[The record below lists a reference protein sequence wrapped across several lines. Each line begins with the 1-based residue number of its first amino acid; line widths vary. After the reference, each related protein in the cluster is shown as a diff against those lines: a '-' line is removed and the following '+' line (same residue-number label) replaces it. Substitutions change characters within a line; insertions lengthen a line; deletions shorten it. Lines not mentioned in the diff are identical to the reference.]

1 LEMGIPNKDKGK
13 ETRPLGERS
22 GGERSEPERAP
33 GMGTEQEVRHVASQV
48 LWGP

>member
-1 LEMGIPNKDKGK
+1 MEMGIPEKEKG
-13 ETRPLGERS
+13 TTAWGSRS

-33 GMGTEQEVRHVASQV
+33 GMGAEQEVRHVASQV